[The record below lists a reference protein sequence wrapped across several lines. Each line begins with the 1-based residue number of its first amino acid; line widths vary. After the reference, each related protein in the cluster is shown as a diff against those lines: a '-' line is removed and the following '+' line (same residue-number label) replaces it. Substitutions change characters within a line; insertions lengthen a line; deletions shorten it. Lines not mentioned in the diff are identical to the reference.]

1 MDTTGIFYSEVMR
14 NDHAPS
20 DMNIGKGFD
29 GIVREGL
36 LQEPGIRLYEAEPA
50 AEGLLLKVHTGR
62 LAGEIRR
69 MGLWEVSRYSAGA
82 VVMAF
87 DRVLSG
93 ELRNALALVG
103 IGGHHAGRDDAYG
116 GCCVNHEAIAVTW
129 ARENGR
135 GKRFAVIDTDTHHG
149 DGTRELLSGDG
160 DALHI
165 CYCGRGRVDGKTGV
179 CLPHASA
186 DDDFVRRFRLEVPPL
201 IRRFRPDLIC
211 WFCGL
216 DTHQDSYGTRALT
229 SGCYPRLC
237 GILKETADEV
247 CRGRLVV
254 RVGCNAPS
262 RVAAEVLPG
271 MVRVL
276 AGRPRRQPGGGPGH
290 SRPGPGRGRR

>member
-1 MDTTGIFYSEVMR
+1 MDMTGVFYSEVMR
-14 NDHAPS
+14 NERAPS

-36 LQEPGIRLYEAEPA
+36 LNVAGIRLFEAGPV
-50 AEGLLLKVHTGR
+50 AEDLVLRVHTRR
-62 LAGEIRR
+62 LAEEIRR
-69 MGLWEVSRYSAGA
+69 DGYWEVSLCSAGA

-129 ARENGR
+129 ARQNLR
-135 GKRFAVIDTDTHHG
+135 GKRFAVVDTDTHHG
-149 DGTRELLSGDG
+149 DGTRELLAGDS

-165 CYCGRGRVDGKTGV
+165 CYCGYGHGDGISGV
-179 CLPHASA
+179 CFPHASG
-186 DDDFVRRFRLEVPPL
+186 DDEFVRRFRLEVPPL
-201 IRRFRPDLIC
+201 IREFRPELIL

-216 DTHQDSYGTRALT
+216 DTHRDSYGTRALT
-229 SGCYPRLC
+229 SECYPRLC
-237 GILKETADEV
+237 ETLKQTAEEV
-247 CRGRLVV
+247 CQGRLVV

-271 MVRVL
+271 IVRVL
-276 AGRPRRQPGGGPGH
+276 AGLPRP
-290 SRPGPGRGRR
+290 